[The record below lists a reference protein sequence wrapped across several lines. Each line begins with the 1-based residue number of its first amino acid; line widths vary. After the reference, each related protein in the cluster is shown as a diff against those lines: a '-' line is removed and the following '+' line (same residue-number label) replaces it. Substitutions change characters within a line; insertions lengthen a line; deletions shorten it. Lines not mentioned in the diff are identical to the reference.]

1 MYQCFF
7 FNDTA
12 TTEIYTLSLHDALPI
27 CPSRHLR
34 GGPRSAGPEW
44 TGRDPPTRC
53 AAQRSQQQGGTM
65 QFTEQG
71 QAALAEVRRFMAD
84 RKSTRLNSSHANI
97 SYAVFCLKKKT
108 HIPTTYNLTLPIA
121 YYSLLIPF

>member
-1 MYQCFF
+1 MMFFF

-27 CPSRHLR
+27 SERDEDRDHEHEPPDDGGR
-34 GGPRSAGPEW
+34 GLDGMAEGPDEPALEPRP
-44 TGRDPPTRC
+44 RR
-53 AAQRSQQQGGTM
+53 
-65 QFTEQG
+65 
-71 QAALAEVRRFMAD
+71 AALPADQD

-108 HIPTTYNLTLPIA
+108 K
-121 YYSLLIPF
+121 YSLTFFLLK